1 MGKSLDELSDRTLS
15 STPHLTPEAEDTL
28 DLCRELLDDP
38 RYQWAWGTVSGIR
51 ESITNSGKA
60 TPGQVNALQNIKAG
74 GQRTRNQV
82 DRVRWNRR
90 YDGY

>member
-1 MGKSLDELSDRTLS
+1 MAKSLDDLSDRPLAS
-15 STPHLTPEAEDTL
+15 SPSLTSEAESTL

-51 ESITNSGKA
+51 ESITTSG
-60 TPGQVNALQNIKAG
+60 TSTQGQRQALANIREG
-74 GQRTRNQV
+74 GQRTRNHV
-82 DRVRWNRR
+82 ERVRWNRR